1 MTDTND
7 ANTLNTSQPD
17 TTLLT
22 SKQFLSFETIAMGI
36 FALFVVLCGY
46 VWNAQAEEF
55 KELKTDVK
63 SISLVIP
70 TLVTKNE
77 LDAMELKINERMDE
91 KFDAVD
97 RRFEKMDDKL
107 DTLITSVNAIQTTLA
122 AQVTVNSYRLDQ
134 LEKHLPIALPATP
147 STIPSSIP
155 STTRA
160 KTTIR

>member
-7 ANTLNTSQPD
+7 VNTLEASQPD
-17 TTLLT
+17 TSPLT

-63 SISLVIP
+63 TISLIIP

-134 LEKHLPIALPATP
+134 LEKHLPITP
-147 STIPSSIP
+147 SA
-155 STTRA
+155 TRT
-160 KTTIR
+160 KTTVR